1 MAVRGESVKFCSECG
16 ATVNLVIPDDDDRL
30 RHVCSACAMV
40 HYVNPKVIVG
50 CLPAV
55 GDKILLCKRAI
66 EPRYGKWT
74 LPAGFMELGETA
86 AQGAAR
92 ETVEE
97 AGAQFEMQELFS
109 IMNVVRVGQVHFFY
123 RARLTS
129 DIFDPGH
136 ETMEAR
142 LFSEQDIPWEDIAFR
157 TVKQTLQCFFADM
170 KSKNYV
176 LHQVDIE

>member
-1 MAVRGESVKFCSECG
+1 VKFCSECG

-74 LPAGFMELGETA
+74 LPCRLYGKQRVLG
-86 AQGAAR
+86 
-92 ETVEE
+92 
-97 AGAQFEMQELFS
+97 
-109 IMNVVRVGQVHFFY
+109 
-123 RARLTS
+123 
-129 DIFDPGH
+129 
-136 ETMEAR
+136 
-142 LFSEQDIPWEDIAFR
+142 
-157 TVKQTLQCFFADM
+157 
-170 KSKNYV
+170 
-176 LHQVDIE
+176 